1 MTGKK
6 SYKEK
11 ETEQKFGKK
20 RYLERVIEEQEA
32 EQEIKDYDRNEDITD
47 EGGADRLDGLRSVN
61 R

>member
-6 SYKEK
+6 SFKEK

-20 RYLERVIEEQEA
+20 KYLERIVEEQEA
-32 EQEIKDYDRNEDITD
+32 EQEIKDYDRNELTHEND
-47 EGGADRLDGLRSVN
+47 LDDPKWRTIN

>member
-32 EQEIKDYDRNEDITD
+32 EQEIKDYDRNEPL
-47 EGGADRLDGLRSVN
+47 EGDVTPEVHSYTRSDK
-61 R
+61 